1 MRGHDIVVVGASAG
15 GVEALGRLARGL
27 PEDLPAALFVV
38 LHVPSSTSSAL
49 PSILDRQGPLPAT
62 HASDGEPIRH
72 GRIYVAPPDSHMLV
86 GRDTIR
92 LGRGPRENGHRPA
105 VDPMFRSAAR
115 VHGLRT
121 VGVVLSG
128 VLDDGAAGLL
138 AIKALGG
145 ITIVQD
151 PDDALYPSM
160 PNNAI
165 EHVEVDHIAP
175 VPAIAKI
182 LGELA
187 MEPPVPGPD
196 PPPHV
201 RLLESEPDEFVDPTR
216 DHGPG
221 DVPGR
226 PSIFACPDCQGV
238 LWEIQEGGLVR
249 YRCHVGHAWS
259 PESLLS
265 EQGEALENALW
276 VALRSLQERAALAR
290 RMADPARERGHRL
303 TAARFDEQARE
314 AEEAAAV
321 LRQLLVKRSSVATV
335 QPRRTEDEGTSH
347 ERLQR

>member
-15 GVEALGRLARGL
+15 GVEALGRLTRSL

-49 PSILDRQGPLPAT
+49 PSILDRQGPLPAR
-62 HASDGEPIRH
+62 HASDGEPIRR
-72 GRIYVAPPDSHMLV
+72 GRIYVAPPDSHMLI

-92 LGRGPRENGHRPA
+92 LSRGPRENGHRPA

-115 VHGLRT
+115 AHGLRA

-138 AIKALGG
+138 AIKVMGG
-145 ITIVQD
+145 IAIVQD

-160 PNNAI
+160 PHNAI
-165 EHVEVDHIAP
+165 EHVKVDHVAP
-175 VPAIAKI
+175 VPTIAEI

-201 RLLESEPDEFVDPTR
+201 RLLEPEPDEFVDPMPDR
-216 DHGPG
+216 GPD

-238 LWEIQEGGLVR
+238 LWEIQDGGLVR

-265 EQGEALENALW
+265 HQGEALEGALW

-290 RMADPARERGHRL
+290 RMADPARDRGYRI
-303 TAARFDEQARE
+303 TATRFDEQARE
-314 AEEAAAV
+314 AEQAAAV
-321 LRQLLVKRSSVATV
+321 LRHLLVKRSNVSPV
-335 QPRRTEDEGTSH
+335 QPRRTEDEVTVDG
-347 ERLQR
+347 RLQR